1 MTQDMKTGESTSA
14 QLLMITYFIG
24 NITRANKVY
33 EDERYSA
40 AQINSIIN
48 YDCFMTGSSFV
59 GTTMDELTFMVFCSQ
74 NLQLFVISQ
83 N

>member
-1 MTQDMKTGESTSA
+1 MTQDMKTGESTST

-48 YDCFMTGSSFV
+48 YDCFMAWYTSV
-59 GTTMDELTFMVFCSQ
+59 CFCGQ
-74 NLQLFVISQ
+74 NL
-83 N
+83 